1 MSFLPSV
8 LVTMIVML
16 LASASAQLVRDAAL
30 SQAQWEQQQQAMS
43 RAELLLMHSASDLL
57 MTMNEQPSGESDSS
71 QEVLVQ
77 ELAVSPSAEL
87 SDLPLSIFR
96 ISAIGRMSQLSV
108 RLQADYAMDACDE
121 DDEEKQEKE
130 KENKEDKEEKKDKE
144 DKKDKEE
151 KKSTEN
157 KAVSCK
163 PRIRRIAWRR
173 LEN

>member
-43 RAELLLMHSASDLL
+43 RAELLLMQAASGLL
-57 MTMNEQPSGESDSS
+57 MTTNQQPGGESDSS
-71 QEVLVQ
+71 QEVLVEQ
-77 ELAVSPSAEL
+77 LAISPSAEL

-96 ISAIGRMSQLSV
+96 ISAIGHMSQLSV
-108 RLQADYAMDACDE
+108 RLQADYALDSCDE

-130 KENKEDKEEKKDKE
+130 KEKKEDKEDKEEKKAN
-144 DKKDKEE
+144 
-151 KKSTEN
+151 EN

-163 PRIRRIAWRR
+163 LRIRRIAWRR